1 MALNNSFAYAV
12 SRFIDAIVERRK
24 FLRFEYPFLSDQC
37 FLCADVG
44 QVTSIRT
51 CRISAHNCKRVCV
64 SQLTSNLRRQAVH
77 KLTQSDIR
85 LSENTAEDASPYRS
99 LLPIGRDKRT
109 RHQLGSCTLR
119 VHYPGSLRAD
129 VPGVCEQGVIKPTY
143 MIVASY

>member
-1 MALNNSFAYAV
+1 M
-12 SRFIDAIVERRK
+12 
-24 FLRFEYPFLSDQC
+24 
-37 FLCADVG
+37 
-44 QVTSIRT
+44 
-51 CRISAHNCKRVCV
+51 
-64 SQLTSNLRRQAVH
+64 H

-85 LSENTAEDASPYRS
+85 LSENTAEGASPYRS

-129 VPGVCEQGVIKPTY
+129 VAGVSEQGVIKPY